1 MRRLF
6 AALALCGALAG
17 IALAQSTRFVA
28 PSLVFDDSAFNY
40 AGDVTG
46 SLIFT
51 RNMGTNTLKV
61 ALMPGEVEGGLR
73 FATTEAD
80 RAAVVG
86 VTRSVARAVIGID
99 VSERG
104 IEIPFDL
111 ATTDPYDVLS
121 YFHRR
126 LPALG
131 FTPSQELFGGNAY
144 VFTCSCQEN
153 QLTGVRLTL
162 DRAGTRAFARLV
174 LELPTAY

>member
-6 AALALCGALAG
+6 AALVLCGAFAG
-17 IALAQSTRFVA
+17 IALAQTARFVA

-40 AGDVTG
+40 AGDVAGT
-46 SLIFT
+46 LIFT
-51 RNMGTNTLKV
+51 RNMGTNTLEV
-61 ALMPGEVEGGLR
+61 ALMPGEVKGGLR

-131 FTPSQELFGGNAY
+131 FTPNQELFGGNAY
-144 VFTCSCQEN
+144 VFTCSCTEN

-162 DRAGTRAFARLV
+162 DRAGTRAFARIV
-174 LELPTAY
+174 LEIPSAY